1 MPPIY
6 FAPLEGITDSIFR
19 RVHHSHFSGVS
30 KYFIPFISPTQ
41 NMLFTARELHAVT
54 PEENQG
60 VPAVPQ
66 IMAKDANLFL
76 WCAEQLRDMGYAE
89 VNLNMGCPSGTV
101 TAKGKGSGMLRTPD
115 ALAAFLDE
123 IFEKTPLPV
132 SIKTRIGYESAE
144 EWSRLLSILSS
155 YPIHELTVHPRTRT
169 QFYTGTPHRN
179 RYDETFDRASFP
191 VVYNGDLFTAAD
203 CEALVKAYPD
213 TAALM
218 LGRGLIANPALAQ
231 SMHGGEGLNLAALK
245 RFHDDLLEAYLDR
258 GPENFAL
265 IRMQAVMK
273 HIVCCFASPD
283 KPRKLFRK
291 ATKVSAYREA
301 VARLFENHGLTGN
314 PQFIPDPN
322 AVH

>member
-1 MPPIY
+1 MLPIY
-6 FAPLEGITDSIFR
+6 FAPLEGVTDTIFR
-19 RVHHSHFSGVS
+19 RVHHAHFGGVS

-41 NMLFTARELHAVT
+41 NMLFTARELHAVS
-54 PEENQG
+54 PEENAG
-60 VPAVPQ
+60 MPAVPQ
-66 IMAKDANLFL
+66 IMAKDASLFL

-89 VNLNMGCPSGTV
+89 VNLNIGCPSGTV

-115 ALAAFLDE
+115 ILSAFLDG
-123 IFEKTPLPV
+123 IFAKSPLPISV
-132 SIKTRIGYESAE
+132 KTRIGYESDE
-144 EWSRLLSILSS
+144 EWPRLLSILSS

-169 QFYTGTPHRN
+169 QFYTGIPYRE
-179 RYDETFDRASFP
+179 RYDQTFDRAACP

-203 CEALVKAYPD
+203 CEALIEAYPD
-213 TAALM
+213 TASLM

-231 SMHGGEGLNLAALK
+231 SLHGGQELTLASLK
-245 RFHDDLLEAYLDR
+245 RFHDDLLDAYLAR

-265 IRMQAVMK
+265 VRMQAAMK
-273 HIVCCFASPD
+273 HMICCFEAPD

-301 VARLFENHGLTGN
+301 AQRLFENHALNKN

-322 AVH
+322 AIH